1 MKILLK
7 FCLLMVSDEGA
18 GMNQGSGFQRPEA
31 ASRSSPRSHG
41 GSAPYCRFTIR
52 SSSLPLRNRTEP
64 EGCSEGGVKV
74 ARWKGC
80 SEWDTVRRSVPILVS
95 RSCLISRYERCL
107 LTSFTHY
114 TRPSPFIS
122 PFGLLSLRSCRT
134 DRGDDEGVGRVV
146 NRRCE
151 YKKRTVNVIRP
162 SESSVHI
169 TRGSLASLVC
179 RSSLT
184 PTRFTRMDGRE

>member
-1 MKILLK
+1 M
-7 FCLLMVSDEGA
+7 E
-18 GMNQGSGFQRPEA
+18 R
-31 ASRSSPRSHG
+31 
-41 GSAPYCRFTIR
+41 
-52 SSSLPLRNRTEP
+52 
-64 EGCSEGGVKV
+64 
-74 ARWKGC
+74 
-80 SEWDTVRRSVPILVS
+80 DTVRRSVPILVS

-184 PTRFTRMDGRE
+184 PTRVSLGSFHSPSHITPVSSRDSTEGRGERQWRRRLSEMRRVKIGHRDGR